1 MGRRGYQPADLVV
14 ELGRLGGQHPL
25 AVACSVWPWCV
36 AGEVPAGTGTA
47 TLLNV
52 RERHLSISHE
62 LPVALALLTTRLL
75 HSMVEVVVEG
85 DHGVVG
91 RRVANLQG
99 ALVVGAASVRSPRS
113 AGTVPGLLCRVAMLG
128 WSAP

>member
-1 MGRRGYQPADLVV
+1 MLEPV
-14 ELGRLGGQHPL
+14 
-25 AVACSVWPWCV
+25 
-36 AGEVPAGTGTA
+36 GTGKT

-62 LPVALALLTTRLL
+62 LPVALAHLTTRLL
-75 HSMVEVVVEG
+75 HGMVEVVAEG

-91 RRVANLQG
+91 SGLANLQG

-113 AGTVPGLLCRVAMLG
+113 AGTVPRLLCRVAMLG